1 MRIPLARPD
10 IAEQDIQAVVD
21 VLRTSYLSL
30 GPKLGE
36 FEEAFRRF
44 TGARYSVAV
53 SSGTAALHLAVKSLG
68 IGPGDEVI
76 TTPFS
81 FVASA
86 NCILFENARPVFV
99 DIDPTTFNINPELI
113 QENITEKTKAILPV
127 HIFGRPVN
135 MDSIMQI
142 ARKHGLSVI
151 EDACEALG
159 AFWKDRHVGT
169 IGDIGTFAFY
179 PNKQMTTGEG
189 GMIVTNE
196 QSLAEL
202 CRSLR
207 NQGRDSHK
215 GWLQHQRLGFNYRIS
230 DMSCA
235 LGISQLKR
243 LHKFLK
249 RRDQVA
255 DRYREFLG
263 EIEEIELPPYQ
274 MDNAHLSWFL
284 YVIQLKDSNRE
295 QRDQFLQHL
304 RSQGVACS
312 DYFSPIHLQPYFR
325 ELGYSR
331 TACPVTKKVSQS
343 TVALP
348 FFNRLKKDEIRY
360 IADVIKQGL
369 YDQALTQQSSY
380 TVHRPVL

>member
-1 MRIPLARPD
+1 MQIPLARPD
-10 IAEQDIQAVVD
+10 ITEQDIQAVVD
-21 VLRTSYLSL
+21 VLKTPTLSL

-36 FEEAFRRF
+36 FEEAFCGF
-44 TGARYSVAV
+44 TGARYAVAV
-53 SSGTAALHLAVKSLG
+53 SSGTAALHLAIRSLE

-86 NCILFENARPVFV
+86 NCILFEKARPVFV

-113 QENITEKTKAILPV
+113 EENITERTKAILPV

-135 MDSIMQI
+135 MNSIMEI

-151 EDACEALG
+151 EDSCEALG
-159 AFWKDRHVGT
+159 AFWKDHHVGT

-207 NQGRDSHK
+207 NQGRVSHK

-249 RRDQVA
+249 SRDRVA
-255 DRYREFLG
+255 DLYREFLG
-263 EIEEIELPPYQ
+263 ETEEIELPPYR
-274 MDNAHLSWFL
+274 MDDAHMSWFL
-284 YVIQLKDSNRE
+284 YVIQLKNSTRE
-295 QRDQFLQHL
+295 RRDQFLHYL
-304 RSQGVACS
+304 RNHGVACS
-312 DYFSPIHLQPYFR
+312 DYFAPIHLQPYFQ
-325 ELGYSR
+325 ELGYSQ
-331 TACPVTKKVSQS
+331 VTFPETEKISES

-348 FFNRLKKDEIRY
+348 FFNHLKKEEVRY

-369 YDQALTQQSSY
+369 YEQAFAKPSSY